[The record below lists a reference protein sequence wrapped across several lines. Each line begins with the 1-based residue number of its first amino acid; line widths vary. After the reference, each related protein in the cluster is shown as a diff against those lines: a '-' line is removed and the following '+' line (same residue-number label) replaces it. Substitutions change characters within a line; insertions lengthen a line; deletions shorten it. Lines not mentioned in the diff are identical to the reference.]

1 MNELII
7 KNLYKKYKS
16 FELKD
21 VSFSVKPGKIVG
33 FIGRNG
39 AGKTTT
45 LKCIYNL
52 VKPTSGSI
60 IYDGNDIF
68 NNEYKFKSDIGLLFG
83 EVDYY
88 PYKKIKTVTN
98 VTKLFYPNWNDEIY
112 KGYLKQFGIDENK
125 EIKELS
131 TGMRV
136 KYGLAIAL
144 SHDAKILI
152 LDEPTS
158 GLDPV
163 SRDELLDI
171 FVDLVSDNKHSILFS
186 THVISD
192 LEKCADEIVYI
203 KNGQII
209 VNQNVVD
216 FESDYLFYSGASEE
230 FKEYKNKFI
239 FYRDRLNK
247 FEGVIK
253 KSDAL
258 EITNFTE
265 CRNASMEEIMIALE
279 RGEEK

>member
-1 MNELII
+1 M
-7 KNLYKKYKS
+7 S
-16 FELKD
+16 FA
-21 VSFSVKPGKIVG
+21 VKPGKIVG

-60 IYDGNDIF
+60 IYDGKDIF
-68 NNEYKFKSDIGLLFG
+68 SNEYKFKSDIGLLFG

-112 KGYLKQFGIDENK
+112 KGYLKKFGIDENK

-192 LEKCADEIVYI
+192 LEKCADEIIYI

-216 FESDYLFYSGASEE
+216 FESDYLFYSGTSEE

-253 KSDAL
+253 KSDAS